1 MSRKHSPVKHHSHRR
16 AIGAIVRSGYRH
28 LVITPLVLM
37 LLAVSPVKA
46 DDATRLQ
53 QLRQKIAAL
62 EADINST
69 QQHRS
74 ETYQRLVSVERQ
86 LNGMHRELRKLEK
99 KLAQAR
105 QALKKSEHAQAN
117 LKSDM
122 GKQRTS
128 VAQHVRTAYL
138 LGSQAQIKLLLNQQR
153 VDDVSRAMAYYR
165 YLTGARLQRID
176 AMQTSLDQ
184 QQRIARQVS
193 RQQSE
198 LEQLRQQKQA
208 ESDRINEVV
217 KERKLLLA
225 KLDRQLQQS
234 GSRLQGLREDER
246 RLERLV
252 SGIQQANRP
261 PLAPAGKTGNFGSQ
275 RKRLRLPVE
284 GRIIARFGNSKHIGD
299 QRWNGLFIAAADG
312 RNVHA
317 IYAGRVVFAGWLH
330 GFGMLMILDHGDG
343 YMSLYGHNRSLY
355 KGVGDWV
362 ETDDVI
368 ASVGNT
374 GNPPRTGLYFGVRQ
388 AGKPQNP
395 LIWCRAGR

>member
-1 MSRKHSPVKHHSHRR
+1 MNRKRSPVKPRR
-16 AIGAIVRSGYRH
+16 YQRAPGAVARTVIRH
-28 LVITPLVLM
+28 LIVTPLIFA
-37 LLAVSPVKA
+37 LLAVVPVRA
-46 DDATRLQ
+46 DDSARLQ

-74 ETYQRLVSVERQ
+74 ESYQRLVEVERQ
-86 LNGMHRELRKLEK
+86 LNGMHRQLRKLEQ
-99 KLAQAR
+99 KLASAKQGLR
-105 QALKKSEHAQAN
+105 KSERTQAG
-117 LKSDM
+117 LKSEM
-122 GKQRTS
+122 GKQRVS
-128 VAQHVRTAYL
+128 VTRHVRTAYL

-165 YLTGARLQRID
+165 YLTGARLERID
-176 AMQTSLDQ
+176 EMQTSLDQ
-184 QQRIARQVS
+184 QQRIS
-193 RQQSE
+193 RQITRQQTE
-198 LEQLRQQKQA
+198 LQQLRERKQA

-217 KERKLLLA
+217 RERKQLLA

-234 GSRLQGLREDER
+234 GNRLQGLREDER

-252 SGIQQANRP
+252 NGIQQANRP
-261 PLAPAGKTGNFGSQ
+261 PLEPAGKAGNFGSQ
-275 RKRLRLPVE
+275 RKRLRLPVD

-362 ETDDVI
+362 ETGDVI

-388 AGKPQNP
+388 AGKPRNP
-395 LIWCRAGR
+395 LIWCKAGR